1 MKNIFVLMM
10 LACLAA
16 CSSAGDIRIT
26 SRPVEIDIARTA
38 DPNGVQ
44 MLPVNFRVVTRE
56 TLSSFMEELSRTQG
70 NASPV
75 FIAMTARDYE
85 NMSLNLSD
93 LRRYIEQQQ
102 AVIVYYRQ
110 MTARLPPGNQ

>member
-1 MKNIFVLMM
+1 MKNAVVLLVAMF
-10 LACLAA
+10 LAA

-26 SRPVEIDIARTA
+26 SRPIEIDIARTA

-70 NASPV
+70 GAPV

-110 MTARLPPGNQ
+110 MTARLPSSNQ

>member
-1 MKNIFVLMM
+1 MSRLFIAMSLFLIS
-10 LACLAA
+10 A

-26 SRPVEIDIARTA
+26 TRPIEIDVARTA

-56 TLSSFMEELSRTQG
+56 TLSSFIEELSRTQG
-70 NASPV
+70 NSSPV
-75 FIAMTARDYE
+75 FIAITTRDYE
-85 NMSLNLSD
+85 NLSLNLSD

-110 MTARLPPGNQ
+110 MTSRQSDNQ